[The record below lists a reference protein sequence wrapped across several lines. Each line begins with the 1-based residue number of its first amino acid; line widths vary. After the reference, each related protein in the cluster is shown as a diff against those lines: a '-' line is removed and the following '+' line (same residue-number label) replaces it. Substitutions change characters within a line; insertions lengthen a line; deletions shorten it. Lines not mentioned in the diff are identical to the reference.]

1 MQIYY
6 FEKSFF
12 LKKIFLFV
20 YLAYK
25 KSITSIL
32 LAPSPP
38 FKNIFSKNQ
47 TILLFKKSV
56 IIAKNLKFSILEA
69 YEMVLRDFFIYLS
82 ENKLLNSAAQK
93 YGLKMG
99 AQSVVAGTSLPE
111 VVQSIKELNKA
122 NISCTVDNLGEFVY
136 EKSEATAAKNNIL
149 AVVQAIHDEQLDA
162 HISLKPSQ
170 LGLDIDYAFCYEN
183 LKEIVALAHQYNI
196 FVNFDMENYERL
208 HSSFELLEEL
218 HKEFDNVGTVIQA
231 YFFESEENIEKY
243 KNFRLRIVKGAYKE
257 PENVAYQSKVDID
270 RNYLKLIEHHLLHGK
285 FTSIATHDHNVIN
298 HVKQFVKQHN
308 IPNDKFEFQMLYGFR
323 KEMQLDL
330 AREGYNFCTYLPFG
344 NDWYGYFM
352 RRLAER
358 PQNLTLVTKQVFNKK
373 TNLAIGIG
381 AAAFALGRLSKK
393 GK

>member
-1 MQIYY
+1 LSIFK
-6 FEKSFF
+6 FEKSIVPIVYP
-12 LKKIFLFV
+12 LSRPCKK
-20 YLAYK
+20 
-25 KSITSIL
+25 
-32 LAPSPP
+32 
-38 FKNIFSKNQ
+38 IFSKNH
-47 TILLFKKSV
+47 TILLFEKSV

-69 YEMVLRDFFIYLS
+69 YKMVLRDFFIYLS
-82 ENKLLNSAAQK
+82 ENKILNSAAQK

-111 VVQSIKELNKA
+111 VVQSIRELNKA

-183 LKEIVALAHQYNI
+183 LKEIVELAHQYNI

-257 PENVAYQSKVDID
+257 PESVAYQSKGDID

-308 IPNDKFEFQMLYGFR
+308 VPNEKFEFQMLYGFR

-358 PQNLTLVTKQVFNKK
+358 PQNVALVTKQVFNKK
-373 TNLAIGIG
+373 TNLAIGLG